1 MLKLNPNAAVS
12 VIDAG
17 IPPADST
24 KSPVARA
31 VAYLKENKSQI
42 LDVALRLRCSSRNK
56 ELHREY
62 LKLLAG
68 AGVAPTY
75 ADEFFHGNI
84 ITLRRRALGMSLPA
98 GTEYPLRGEEHLK
111 ALRRALGND
120 PLPVSEE
127 ELRLRRSE
135 GNARARKRRDAAKRE
150 KESPKAKPATPPA
163 AHEAHAAV
171 FRGSCTLLIEG
182 YPNLRIQTRTNN
194 ILKILEA
201 LKHL

>member
-1 MLKLNPNAAVS
+1 MLKLNPHASVT

-17 IPPADST
+17 TPPSDNSKTAM
-24 KSPVARA
+24 AHA
-31 VAYLKENKSQI
+31 VAYLKENKSGI
-42 LDVALRLRCSSRNK
+42 LDVALRLRCAPRNR

-62 LKLLAG
+62 LALLSAAG
-68 AGVAPTY
+68 IAPTY
-75 ADEFFHGNI
+75 ADKFFHGTT
-84 ITLRRRALGMSLPA
+84 ITLRRRALKMSLPV
-98 GTEYPLRGEEHLK
+98 GTVYPLKGADNLK

-127 ELRLRRSE
+127 ERRLRRTE
-135 GNARARKRRDAAKRE
+135 GNTRARKLREAAKRE
-150 KESPKAKPATPPA
+150 KKALETEKPSDPGAQ
-163 AHEAHAAV
+163 HAAV